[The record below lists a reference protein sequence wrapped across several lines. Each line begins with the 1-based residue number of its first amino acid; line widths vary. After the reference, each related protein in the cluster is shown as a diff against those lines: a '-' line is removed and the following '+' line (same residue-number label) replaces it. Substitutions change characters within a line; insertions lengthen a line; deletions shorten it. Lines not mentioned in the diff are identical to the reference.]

1 MQSKLINFMEDLSR
15 NDLKVIE
22 MSVKLIT
29 DDVTEELDSYERA
42 GMDEAAETSRE
53 VLSEL
58 YNVLGK
64 IRKIGMGL

>member
-1 MQSKLINFMEDLSR
+1 MKQIDFMEDLSR

-29 DDVTEELDSYERA
+29 DDVTEELYSYESA

-64 IRKIGMGL
+64 IRKIGMSL

>member
-1 MQSKLINFMEDLSR
+1 MKQIDFMEELSKG
-15 NDLKVIE
+15 DLKVIE
-22 MSVKLIT
+22 MSIKQIT

-42 GMDEAAETSRE
+42 GMDEAVETSRE

-64 IRKIGMGL
+64 IRKIGTSL